1 MPNEE
6 IMPNGDAMPS
16 ERVDEFGPDSSLETA
31 IDALDPT
38 LSEWQLAKLGQSDEL
53 ITRTIVAGRPNTPVT
68 TLAHLAADGVPAVRA
83 SVARNPRIDIPIEI
97 RETLARDKSSEV
109 LHALIGCK
117 TIPESIL
124 LQLSRSWRRDIS
136 SAAKTRRKSRK
147 AAMEDAQ
154 EEAEAAAARVPA
166 LGGELGLVAG

>member
-6 IMPNGDAMPS
+6 V
-16 ERVDEFGPDSSLETA
+16 EEVGPDSSLESA
-31 IDALDPT
+31 IDALDPS
-38 LSEWQLAKLGQSDEL
+38 LSEWELSKLGQSDEL

-68 TLAHLAADGVPAVRA
+68 TLARLAVDQVPAVRA
-83 SVARNPRIDIPIEI
+83 SVARNPREDIPIEI

-124 LQLSRSWRRDIS
+124 LKLAKSWHRDIS
-136 SAAKTRRKSRK
+136 SGAKARMKSRK
-147 AAMEDAQ
+147 AAME
-154 EEAEAAAARVPA
+154 EAREDEAAAARLPA
-166 LGGELGLVAG
+166 FGGEIGLAAN